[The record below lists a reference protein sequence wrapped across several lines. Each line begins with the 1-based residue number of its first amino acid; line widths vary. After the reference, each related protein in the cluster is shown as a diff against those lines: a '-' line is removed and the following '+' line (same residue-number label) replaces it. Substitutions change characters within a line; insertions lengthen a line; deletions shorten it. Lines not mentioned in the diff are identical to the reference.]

1 MTPLYNEFIGI
12 FENVV
17 SKEFCEKVISHFDYL
32 EETGY
37 YIKPR
42 LGRNPLQVS
51 DQQLFLTDTPF
62 SSDFELHS
70 LHKSI
75 SHEFN
80 SGISECLDNYRSKYS
95 YLLDLDNV
103 TVNDLK
109 VQKTRPG
116 EGFHAWH
123 CESFDRYTANRI
135 LTLQLYLNT
144 IEDGGETEFLYQSQR
159 IKPEQGKLLIWPAG
173 YTHIHRGNPPLKDTK
188 YIITTWMTYV

>member
-1 MTPLYNEFIGI
+1 MTAIYDEFIGI
-12 FENVV
+12 YENVV
-17 SKEFCEKVISHFDYL
+17 SSDFCQKVIEHFDYL

-51 DQQLFLTDTPF
+51 DNQLFLTDTPF
-62 SSDFELHS
+62 SQDFELHS

-80 SGISECLDNYRSKYS
+80 AGISECLDQYRSKYS

-109 VQKTRPG
+109 VQKQDQEKDSMLG
-116 EGFHAWH
+116 I
-123 CESFDRYTANRI
+123 ANPSIVI
-135 LTLQLYLNT
+135 LQHEY
-144 IEDGGETEFLYQSQR
+144 
-159 IKPEQGKLLIWPAG
+159 
-173 YTHIHRGNPPLKDTK
+173 
-188 YIITTWMTYV
+188 